1 MIAPTAGETI
11 TSGLP
16 NWATIFSASALQSRA
31 VRSGYWKTR
40 FFCRN
45 IGLWR
50 PEARMKWPSRS
61 APAPRNSSRTSS
73 VFMGTFLTR
82 QRPVLSRGRGT
93 ENLAMAVAADT
104 AGTAAVARADAAFFG
119 HPLGLAYLA
128 FMEAFERF
136 SFYGMQALLVLYM
149 TNRLLLPGHVEQ
161 VAGFAPFRAV
171 IEGWFGPMRPQAL
184 SSEIFGLYAG
194 LCSFTP
200 VFGGLIGDRW
210 LGQRRAVL
218 LGGTLMAAGHFLM
231 AF

>member
-1 MIAPTAGETI
+1 MIAPTAGATI

-16 NWATIFSASALQSRA
+16 NWATIFSASALQRRA

-45 IGLWR
+45 IGLCR
-50 PEARMKWPSRS
+50 PDARMKWPSRS

-149 TNRLLLPGHVEQ
+149 TSSVLHPGHTEHVL
-161 VAGFAPFRAV
+161 GLGPFRSAL
-171 IEGWFGPMRPQAL
+171 EGVFGPMSRQAM
-184 SSEIFGLYAG
+184 SSEI
-194 LCSFTP
+194 
-200 VFGGLIGDRW
+200 
-210 LGQRRAVL
+210 
-218 LGGTLMAAGHFLM
+218 
-231 AF
+231 